1 VRPTRVGERG
11 VALVLV
17 LWLVVVLGA
26 VAASVVSSTR
36 SELRILLNARARTLA
51 RYGAE
56 SGIVAGAAL
65 LQRRMMAAYSSPQ
78 RVLALSGIDREFAGL
93 QEVALGNARFS
104 VESVNLSGRLD
115 LNQAQLEALVG
126 LFSQFTSPKNARE
139 IGDALQDWRD
149 GDEVV
154 RPEGAESDTYSRAG
168 SPYVPR
174 NAPLERLDEFRRV
187 RGVTDSLV
195 RALAPFITVNGDL
208 RIDVNAAPEAV
219 LAAIPGIGPTGARA
233 IEGRR
238 RGSGL
243 FTSIAEVQSF
253 LGRRHGG
260 GPDAVPIARLAVS
273 PSRLLLVSRGWMA
286 GHPLTHE
293 IQAAY
298 AVVGQ
303 QLRLQSWR
311 ERDL

>member
-1 VRPTRVGERG
+1 
-11 VALVLV
+11 
-17 LWLVVVLGA
+17 
-26 VAASVVSSTR
+26 
-36 SELRILLNARARTLA
+36 
-51 RYGAE
+51 
-56 SGIVAGAAL
+56 
-65 LQRRMMAAYSSPQ
+65 
-78 RVLALSGIDREFAGL
+78 
-93 QEVALGNARFS
+93 
-104 VESVNLSGRLD
+104 
-115 LNQAQLEALVG
+115 VG